1 MDVALLNSI
10 SNNTGKAVESQTSLA
25 NDFDTFLTLLTT
37 QLQNQDPLEPM
48 DSSEFTNQLVQFSTV
63 EQTIRTNQNL
73 ENLVGLT
80 ASQMSSDAV
89 GYIGKEINALGDTAV
104 LKDGNAEWSYAFEVQ
119 SDQTTVLIKDEEGK
133 IVYTAQ
139 GEKSSGAHDFVWD
152 GKDNAGNP
160 LSDGVYTLDVTAV
173 DANGGPITVATGIKG
188 HVTSVTLIGDQPLL
202 TMGDISVPL
211 SDVLSVSKIEPDT
224 ESESGS

>member
-1 MDVALLNSI
+1 MDVALLQSI
-10 SNNTGKAVESQTSLA
+10 SNNSGQAAQSSTSLA

-80 ASQMSSDAV
+80 ASQMSNDAV
-89 GYIGKEINALGDTAV
+89 GYIGKEVSALGDTTV
-104 LKDGNAEWSYAFEVQ
+104 LKDGNAEWSYAFELQ
-119 SDQTTVLIKDEEGK
+119 SDQTTILIKDETGK

-139 GEKSSGAHDFVWD
+139 GEKESGAHDLVWD

-160 LSDGVYTLDVTAV
+160 LPDGAYTLDVTAI
-173 DANGGPITVATGIKG
+173 DAKGAPITVATGIKG
-188 HVTSVTLIGDQPLL
+188 NVTSVTIIGDQPLL
-202 TMGDISVPL
+202 TMGEVSVPL
-211 SDVLSVSKIEPDT
+211 SDVLSVSEIET
-224 ESESGS
+224 QS